1 MREDA
6 RHGSAAR
13 RRALLA
19 LSLACG
25 LAACQQPVY
34 QNLGEDEAN
43 QVLLTLLK
51 GGIAADK
58 RSVEGKNFSVWVDD
72 SRMAAAIEL
81 LNANAKPAQ
90 QYQSLGDIFA
100 RHGLVSSPN
109 EERIR
114 FIYGVEQSI
123 AKTLAQID
131 GVQVARVHVVLPTA
145 DPLSTQ
151 AKPTS
156 ASVFLKHRAD
166 MDMQVV
172 LPAVKEL
179 VVRSVEGLAADRVA
193 VTFFPSRTALTPV
206 GQQPVTRFF
215 GAIVASSSLPL
226 LWGLVIL
233 PWLVVVVLLFLLA
246 RSTRLREALQR
257 WLALRAQQA
266 RAAAANEEAA

>member
-1 MREDA
+1 MRED
-6 RHGSAAR
+6 GR
-13 RRALLA
+13 RSRAGLRRWLLA
-19 LSLACG
+19 LALTLG
-25 LAACQQPVY
+25 LAACQQPVH
-34 QNLGEDEAN
+34 QNLSEDEAN

-51 GGIAADK
+51 GGIDADK
-58 RSVEGKNFSVWVDD
+58 RSVEGKNFSVWVED
-72 SRMAAAIEL
+72 SKLAAAIEL
-81 LNANAKPAQ
+81 LNANAQPAQ

-123 AKTLAQID
+123 ARTLSQID
-131 GVQVARVHVVLPTA
+131 GVLVARVHVVLPSS
-145 DPLSTQ
+145 DPLSAQ

-179 VVRSVEGLAADRVA
+179 VVRSVEGLSADRVA
-193 VTFFPSRTALTPV
+193 VSFFPSRASLTPAA
-206 GQQPVTRFF
+206 QQPVTRFF
-215 GAIVASSSLPL
+215 GALVASSSLPL
-226 LWGLVIL
+226 LWALVVL
-233 PWLVVVVLLFLLA
+233 PWAVVGVLLFALA

-257 WLALRAQQA
+257 WLALRAQRLQDV
-266 RAAAANEEAA
+266 AATEEVG

>member
-6 RHGSAAR
+6 RHRGAMLR
-13 RRALLA
+13 RGLLA
-19 LSLACG
+19 LAVAFGLSACE
-25 LAACQQPVY
+25 QPVY

-58 RSVEGKNFSVWVDD
+58 RSVEGKSFSVWVDD

-131 GVQVARVHVVLPTA
+131 GVQVARVHVVLPSA
-145 DPLSTQ
+145 DPLSMQ

-193 VTFFPSRTALTPV
+193 VTFFPSRATLTPAA
-206 GQQPVTRFF
+206 QQPVTRFF
-215 GAIVASSSLPL
+215 GALVASSSLPL
-226 LWGLVIL
+226 LWALVIL
-233 PWLVVVVLLFLLA
+233 PWAVVAVLLFLLA

-257 WLALRAQQA
+257 WLALRAQ
-266 RAAAANEEAA
+266 RLEAAAANEEAA